1 MEITAQLNNLR
12 IAPRKVRL
20 VSKSI
25 KGLDAIYALR
35 RLDYL
40 AKRSG
45 QPLAKLIDSA
55 LANAQNNFGLAKE
68 NLFIKNIIVNE
79 GAKLKRFRPKGFGM
93 TSPIEKKTS
102 RVTIILDER
111 TPGIKAEKK
120 TANLTG
126 SWQAKVE
133 PTPAESEESAGIKEK
148 TLEKKPSFR
157 SREIQEQKKKG
168 MFSGIKGLGRRFF
181 RRKAI

>member
-20 VSKSI
+20 VSKSL
-25 KGLDAIYALR
+25 KGLDAIYAR
-35 RLDYL
+35 NRLDYL

-102 RVTIILDER
+102 RVTIVLDER

-120 TANLTG
+120 TAKIE
-126 SWQAKVE
+126 AM
-133 PTPAESEESAGIKEK
+133 PAAGEESAGIKGK
-148 TLEKKPSFR
+148 TLERKPSFKGK
-157 SREIQEQKKKG
+157 EIQEQKKKG
-168 MFSGIKGLGRRFF
+168 MFLGIKGLGRRFF